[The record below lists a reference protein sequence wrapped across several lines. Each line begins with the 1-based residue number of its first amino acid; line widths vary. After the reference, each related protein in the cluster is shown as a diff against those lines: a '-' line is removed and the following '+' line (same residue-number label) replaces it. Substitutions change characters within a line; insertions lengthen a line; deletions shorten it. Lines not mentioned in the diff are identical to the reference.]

1 LVSYC
6 NNTSSK
12 QIPFPPPSLSAHPSL
27 SQLPTSLALPE
38 NPHKFFATQFAI
50 FHRIS
55 IPPAAVIPSLALL
68 PPPEHRLLRTYH
80 HPPSPPPI
88 ITSASSETYN
98 FLNSLSALF
107 LYHHEPQLTL
117 STIWYSDSPSG
128 TVLRSKSE
136 GRIGGIIEM
145 LLERME
151 RLGEEERDWE
161 IAVEGDE
168 DGGGEGAGA
177 DGVSV
182 KWLKWIPAE
191 IESLDEVEEEEEE
204 EEEDEEP
211 LSGYVT
217 NGVEDV
223 NNSSYETEPD
233 TCLGDQSSWRD
244 SSNQDALW

>member
-1 LVSYC
+1 VGSLVSYY

-38 NPHKFFATQFAI
+38 NPHKFFATQSAI

-55 IPPAAVIPSLALL
+55 IPPAVVIPPPALSP
-68 PPPEHRLLRTYH
+68 PPPEHRLLRTYY

-98 FLNSLSALF
+98 FLNSLSSLF
-107 LYHHEPQLTL
+107 LYHQEPRLTL

-145 LLERME
+145 LLGRME
-151 RLGEEERDWE
+151 RLGEEETDWE
-161 IAVEGDE
+161 IKTRFGESLGDRSVLVSF
-168 DGGGEGAGA
+168 GAG
-177 DGVSV
+177 
-182 KWLKWIPAE
+182 
-191 IESLDEVEEEEEE
+191 
-204 EEEDEEP
+204 
-211 LSGYVT
+211 
-217 NGVEDV
+217 
-223 NNSSYETEPD
+223 
-233 TCLGDQSSWRD
+233 
-244 SSNQDALW
+244 